1 MEIQWG
7 SEIWTSLDLEWSKK
21 GWVAD
26 GPDFEW
32 DLKSGSPTILN
43 PDKRLPFCQKP
54 FENWTKMSGF

>member
-7 SEIWTSLDLEWSKK
+7 SEIWTSLDFEWSKK

-32 DLKSGSPTILN
+32 DLKSGSY
-43 PDKRLPFCQKP
+43 LPLEVFKL
-54 FENWTKMSGF
+54 